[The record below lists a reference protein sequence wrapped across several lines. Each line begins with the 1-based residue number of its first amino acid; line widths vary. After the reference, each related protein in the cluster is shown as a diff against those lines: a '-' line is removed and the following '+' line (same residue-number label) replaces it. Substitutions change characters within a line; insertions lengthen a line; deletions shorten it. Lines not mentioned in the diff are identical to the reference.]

1 MYIYEYAQT
10 QTEQEATRRG
20 GSFYFLLIN
29 LYEAAAKK
37 IRVGRAEATD
47 DVAQIRGETE
57 ALIIMSHRS
66 GGPRLR
72 SIEQVRIG
80 RPRVLIFFW
89 VFLKNER
96 GQWQK

>member
-47 DVAQIRGETE
+47 DVAQIRGDGGANNNEPPKRWPTTPEHRTSPYRE
-57 ALIIMSHRS
+57 AE
-66 GGPRLR
+66 GPH
-72 SIEQVRIG
+72 
-80 RPRVLIFFW
+80 
-89 VFLKNER
+89 FLLGFLEK
-96 GQWQK
+96 